1 MLSGQYRFRFY
12 INASHGIYID
22 GKLGELHPHT
32 WEIIL
37 TMMKGQEGFAP
48 FHEIEKLCES
58 SFARYQDGIL
68 NEIPPF
74 TTVNPTLE
82 NITAVLRDDVR
93 DSLRAGL
100 AAFDH
105 RSERDAVEIVHHPH
119 DVRLYRTKSAGF
131 CRKRRRDSAGAR
143 PSVEKKPPYPV
154 VTAIVSLFAFEN
166 LCFCIFT
173 GGA

>member
-1 MLSGQYRFRFY
+1 MLSGQYRFKFY

-37 TMMKGQEGFAP
+37 TLMKGQEGFAP
-48 FHEIEKLCES
+48 FHEIEKLCEA

-82 NITAVLRDDVR
+82 NIATVLRDDVR
-93 DSLRAGL
+93 DALRAQGWL
-100 AAFDH
+100 LLTIEVSETPS
-105 RSERDAVEIVHHPH
+105 RSFIIHTTSDYTDRSQPV
-119 DVRLYRTKSAGF
+119 SAGNEAEIQRALDRLS
-131 CRKRRRDSAGAR
+131 RKNPHIQS
-143 PSVEKKPPYPV
+143 
-154 VTAIVSLFAFEN
+154 
-166 LCFCIFT
+166 
-173 GGA
+173 